1 MDQTVPAAPLAPKP
15 KKRLSGI
22 FQRAADHFG
31 WRLSPVNQRRLER
44 FKAHKLGYR
53 SFLIFSGLFLLTLFA
68 EFIANDRPLIA
79 SYKGEIL
86 SSVLVDYPEEK
97 FGGFLAVTDYKTPD
111 IHQEIESK
119 WPG

>member
-68 EFIANDRPLIA
+68 EFIANDCTGKQYDSCVESPCTYA
-79 SYKGEIL
+79 SSMGCQHPKH
-86 SSVLVDYPEEK
+86 PK
-97 FGGFLAVTDYKTPD
+97 NTKR
-111 IHQEIESK
+111 
-119 WPG
+119 